1 MFSEESTFLLMK
13 DFKKKNNISNSKIG
27 FKNIVCFL
35 TFVIDFRP
43 RNPKYR
49 VKSFLWMD
57 VQMSCLGMWIYLID
71 YKMSLGKIKH

>member
-13 DFKKKNNISNSKIG
+13 DFKNINISNLKIG

-43 RNPKYR
+43 LNPKYR

-57 VQMSCLGMWIYLID
+57 VQMSCLGMWIYVID
-71 YKMSLGKIKH
+71 YKMSLGNIKH